1 MPKLLVL
8 GPVGRQWLG
17 PMLLLEDLL
26 LLHGRLLLLLLLL
39 QLVMVLLVVWMML
52 QIVLAA
58 RLAARLTG
66 IGLGTIAAVST
77 RSPIGKTLFSLFIFN
92 EDSHTTYPSFLRCS
106 SSDSDSSRS
115 FSRLKM

>member
-17 PMLLLEDLL
+17 PMLLLVDLL
-26 LLHGRLLLLLLLL
+26 LLHGRLLLL